1 MKHTI
6 DTGRVYPSDDTMLY
20 SLMAA
25 LAPRFAVSP
34 AFAFYTAPDN
44 SPAAKAARV
53 AAFKASRA

>member
-1 MKHTI
+1 MEHTI

-34 AFAFYTAPDN
+34 TFTRYTAPDN
-44 SPAAKAARV
+44 SPAAMAARV
-53 AAFKASRA
+53 AALKTSRA

>member
-1 MKHTI
+1 MEQTI
-6 DTGRVYPSDDTMLY
+6 DTTDHGMSDDTMLY